1 MRKVKKTCQVKVKNT
16 LGLHARPATVIVK
29 LLQKVKSD
37 VTFSYR
43 GATVNA
49 KSIMSILMLAVGK
62 NGLIEIAVEGEDA
75 LDTMEALIAAFDNE
89 FGEKS
94 IEAKT

>member
-1 MRKVKKTCQVKVKNT
+1 MLKLTSKVKVKND

-29 LLQKVKSD
+29 LLQMSKSQ
-37 VTFSYR
+37 VTFSYK
-43 GATVNA
+43 GASINA

-62 NGLIEIAVEGEDA
+62 NGQIEVEVEGEDA
-75 LDTMEALIAAFDNE
+75 KETMESLKLAFENE

-94 IEAKT
+94 AEAKT

>member
-1 MRKVKKTCQVKVKNT
+1 MKKTSIVKVKNA

-29 LLQKVKSD
+29 LLQKCKSQ

-43 GATVNA
+43 GASVNA

-62 NGLIEIAVEGEDA
+62 NGQIEMTVEGEDA
-75 LDTMEALIAAFDNE
+75 KETMEALVTAFENE

-94 IEAKT
+94 AEANP